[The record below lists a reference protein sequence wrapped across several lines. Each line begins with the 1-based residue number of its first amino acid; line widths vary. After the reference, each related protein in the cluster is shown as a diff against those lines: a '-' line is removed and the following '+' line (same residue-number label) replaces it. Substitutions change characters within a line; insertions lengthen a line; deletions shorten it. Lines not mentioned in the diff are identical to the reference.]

1 MLRYTIDVGDKRFV
15 VDVQE
20 MGEDNYRVLV
30 GDRWY
35 NARISQGREVGQDWD
50 IVERQAVAPIMP
62 TINITMPEQPAPVVN
77 VAAPVV
83 NVPKQERQAPPI
95 VNVNV
100 PQQPA
105 PVVNV
110 APADVSVSI
119 PDINLRAGSIAK
131 VKRDYT
137 GKITEITSNAQVT
150 GSEGG

>member
-20 MGEDNYRVLV
+20 MGDDVYRVLV

-50 IVERQAVAPIMP
+50 IVERQTTAPIMP

-83 NVPKQERQAPPI
+83 NVPAQARQAPPQI
-95 VNVNV
+95 TVNV

-105 PVVNV
+105 PIVNV
-110 APADVSVSI
+110 APADVNVSI
-119 PDINLRAGSIAK
+119 PDINLRAGSVAK
-131 VKRDYT
+131 VERDYT
-137 GKITEITSNAQVT
+137 GKITKITSNASV
-150 GSEGG
+150 EGNA

>member
-20 MGEDNYRVLV
+20 MGDDVYRVLV

-50 IVERQAVAPIMP
+50 IVERQAIAPIMP
-62 TINITMPEQPAPVVN
+62 TINITMPEQPAQIIP
-77 VAAPVV
+77 APVV
-83 NVPKQERQAPPI
+83 NVTMPKQERQATPI
-95 VNVNV
+95 INVNV

-110 APADVSVSI
+110 APADVNVSI
-119 PDINLRAGSIAK
+119 PDINLRAGSVAK
-131 VKRDYT
+131 VERDYT
-137 GKITEITSNAQVT
+137 GKITKITSNASV
-150 GSEGG
+150 EGNA

>member
-1 MLRYTIDVGDKRFV
+1 MRRYTIDIGDRRFI
-15 VDVQE
+15 VDVQNV
-20 MGEDNYRVLV
+20 GDDAYRVMV

-50 IVERQAVAPIMP
+50 IVERQTVAPIMP
-62 TINITMPEQPAPVVN
+62 TINIMVPEQPAPVVN

-83 NVPKQERQAPPI
+83 NVPAQARQAPPQI
-95 VNVNV
+95 TVNV

-105 PVVNV
+105 PIVNV
-110 APADVSVSI
+110 APADVNVSI

-137 GKITEITSNAQVT
+137 GKITEITSNASV
-150 GSEGG
+150 EGNA

>member
-1 MLRYTIDVGDKRFV
+1 MKRYTIDLGDRRFV
-15 VDVQE
+15 VDVQSV
-20 MGEDNYRVLV
+20 GDDTYRVMV

-35 NARISQGREVGQDWD
+35 NAHISQGREVGQDWD
-50 IVERQAVAPIMP
+50 IIERQTVAPVLP

-83 NVPKQERQAPPI
+83 NVPKAERQVPPQVI
-95 VNVNV
+95 VNV

-110 APADVSVSI
+110 APAEVNMSI
-119 PDINLRAGSIAK
+119 PDLSLKAGSIAK

-137 GKITEITSNAQVT
+137 GKIVEITSNASVE
-150 GSEGG
+150 GSS

>member
-1 MLRYTIDVGDKRFV
+1 MLRYTIDVGDRRFV
-15 VDVQE
+15 VDVQDI
-20 MGEDNYRVLV
+20 GENEYRVMV

-50 IVERQAVAPIMP
+50 IVERQTVAPVMP

-83 NVPKQERQAPPI
+83 NVPKQERQATPI
-95 VNVNV
+95 INVNV

-110 APADVSVSI
+110 APAEV
-119 PDINLRAGSIAK
+119 
-131 VKRDYT
+131 
-137 GKITEITSNAQVT
+137 
-150 GSEGG
+150 